1 MREFKQSHRG
11 GIGLVLRDSRRQ
23 FVAARN
29 MPLEGITDPLIAE
42 AIAAREGLIF
52 ASFLEVENLLVEG
65 DSMNLIHMIKRE
77 VNVDNSVEFIVEDIR
92 RMACNFVSCAF
103 VFSKR
108 DTNGVAHCLT
118 CKGFG
123 GVGLSIWESLSV

>member
-1 MREFKQSHRG
+1 
-11 GIGLVLRDSRRQ
+11 
-23 FVAARN
+23 

-52 ASFLEVENLLVEG
+52 ASFLEVENLLLVEG
-65 DSMNLIHMIKRE
+65 DSLNLIHMIKRE
-77 VNVDNSVEFIVEDIR
+77 VNVDYSVEVIVEDIR

-108 DTNGVAHCLT
+108 DTNGVAHCLV
-118 CKGFG
+118 CKGIG
-123 GVGLSIWESLSV
+123 GVGLSIWEVYPSDWLFSSLSNDRCAL